1 MANQSHIHDCP
12 LDVLAAARNHAHKAA
27 QLLTKAARA
36 NLEAAP
42 DDSHSNLSW
51 QASRGA
57 FMSQKLAGDNGEV
70 RVGLT
75 IADLTLLVSGAG
87 GAETSLDLG
96 GAADADALAWLDAQ
110 LAQAGL
116 KPASSAAL
124 PYDLP
129 GSVEA
134 IGTYGGDELGQGLA
148 ALAAWYALAESI
160 FTRFAAANADIKPG
174 PSPVRCWPHHFDI
187 ATYVALESGDFETA
201 RGIGV
206 GLSPGDAT
214 YDQPYFYVNPWPHL
228 DAGDLPDLP
237 PPGYWHTQGFVGAIA
252 TAKHIFTLADIEAEL
267 PAFVSGAFAIGRQ
280 KLGA

>member
-1 MANQSHIHDCP
+1 MSTTSKIHDCP

-36 NLEAAP
+36 NLEAQP

-51 QASRGA
+51 DAGRGA
-57 FMSQKLAGDNGEV
+57 FLSQPLAGDV
-70 RVGLT
+70 RVGLD
-75 IADLTLLVSGAG
+75 ISALRLIVAG
-87 GAETSLDLG
+87 SSDASLDLNG
-96 GAADADALAWLDAQ
+96 KSDAEALDWLDAQ
-110 LAQAGL
+110 LAQSDL
-116 KPASSAAL
+116 KPASATML

-134 IGTYGGDELGQGLA
+134 VDVYDGTMSHGHS
-148 ALAAWYALAESI
+148 ALAAWYDL
-160 FTRFAAANADIKPG
+160 ANALFGEFAKANSDIQPG

-201 RGIGV
+201 RGVGV

-228 DAGDLPDLP
+228 NADELPELP
-237 PPGYWHTQGFVGAIA
+237 APGYWHTQGFVGAIA
-252 TAKHIFTLADIEAEL
+252 TAKHIFTLSDIDAEL
-267 PAFVSGAFAIGRQ
+267 PAFIAGAFAVGRQ

>member
-1 MANQSHIHDCP
+1 MSTTPKIHDCP

-36 NLEAAP
+36 NLEAQP

-51 QASRGA
+51 DAGRGA
-57 FMSQKLAGDNGEV
+57 FLSQPLPGEV
-70 RVGLT
+70 RVGLD
-75 IADLTLLVSGAG
+75 ISALRLIVAG
-87 GAETSLDLG
+87 GSDAVLDLSG
-96 GAADADALAWLDAQ
+96 KSDAEALAWLDAQ
-110 LAQAGL
+110 LAQSDL
-116 KPASSAAL
+116 KPASAVML

-134 IGTYGGDELGQGLA
+134 VGTYGGDGMERGLA
-148 ALAAWYALAESI
+148 ALAAWYGLADSL
-160 FTRFAAANADIKPG
+160 FGDFAKANDDIQPG

-201 RGIGV
+201 RGVGV

-228 DAGDLPDLP
+228 DADDLPDLP

-252 TAKHIFTLADIEAEL
+252 TAKHIFTLSDIEAEV
-267 PAFVSGAFAIGRQ
+267 PAFIAGAFAVGRQ